1 MRDPDGFRFESAAL
15 EAPGD
20 FLSELL
26 AVSEAGVLRLDGGGV
41 RELPARHGLW
51 RVLAPLQGALRVAA
65 GESSLSLRPG
75 QALAVCGTDE
85 LSLLPSEACELGLMT
100 LRGLVAERVFTASRE
115 QGGLFF
121 ERGGPAVERALRAV
135 LSRSRGPVPARE
147 ASELAYTVLM
157 ALCGNGSP
165 GPDGRSTMPPVVE
178 AALGIIRR
186 DYAFLE
192 GIAELAERLEVS
204 QEYLTRCFCKY
215 TGVTPGKY
223 LNRVRVENA
232 KLLLRQG
239 GHSIQFVSDA
249 CGFANANYF
258 ARVFR
263 RSVGVNP
270 REYARRKLPPAP
282 PDERDES
289 LYVL

>member
-1 MRDPDGFRFESAAL
+1 MQVFDNHNVQAFPL

-20 FLSELL
+20 FLSGLL
-26 AVSEAGVLRLDGGGV
+26 AVSEACVLTLHSGVLEYPPRCGC
-41 RELPARHGLW
+41 W
-51 RVLAPLQGALRVAA
+51 RVLAPLEGNLRLAA
-65 GESSLSLRPG
+65 GELSLPLAAG
-75 QALAVCGTDE
+75 QAAAVNGEEELTLLSGADSRVCQITLCGSAAD
-85 LSLLPSEACELGLMT
+85 
-100 LRGLVAERVFTASRE
+100 RVFHACTA

-121 ERGGPAVERALRAV
+121 ERGGAAVGRMLRV
-135 LSRSRGPVPARE
+135 LSARHRTVPARE
-147 ASELAYTVLM
+147 ASELAYSMLM
-157 ALCGNGSP
+157 ALYGTSSA
-165 GPDGRSTMPPVVE
+165 GPAGKNTMPPVVE

-186 DYAFLE
+186 DYAFLD

-215 TGVTPGKY
+215 TGVTPGRY
-223 LNRVRVENA
+223 LNQIRIENA

-263 RSVGVNP
+263 TNVGVNP
-270 REYARRKLPPAP
+270 REYARAQQPPA
-282 PDERDES
+282 DSDDAGS
-289 LYVL
+289 NLYVL

>member
-1 MRDPDGFRFESAAL
+1 MREADAFLSENALL

-26 AVSEAGVLRLDGGGV
+26 AVSDAGILELRDGGL
-41 RELPARHGLW
+41 RELPACHGLW
-51 RVLAPLQGALRVAA
+51 RVLTPLKGDARVTA
-65 GESSLSLRPG
+65 GETSFPIAPG
-75 QALAVCGTDE
+75 QAVAVEGAEE
-85 LSLLPSEACELGLMT
+85 LSLLPAGDCALGLMS
-100 LRGLVAERVFTASRE
+100 LRGLAAERVFARCRE

-121 ERGGPAVERALRAV
+121 ERGGGALERALRA
-135 LSRSRGPVPARE
+135 LLPQGGRQVPARE
-147 ASELAYTVLM
+147 ASAHAYTLLM
-157 ALCGNGSP
+157 ALCGTGSP
-165 GPDGRSTMPPVVE
+165 GPAGRRTMPPVVE
-178 AALGIIRR
+178 AALGIMRR
-186 DYAFLE
+186 DFAFLE
-192 GIAELAERLEVS
+192 GIGELAARLEVS

-223 LNRVRVENA
+223 LNQVRIENA

-239 GHSIQFVSDA
+239 GHPIQFVSDA

-263 RSVGVNP
+263 GSVGVNP
-270 REYARRKLPPAP
+270 REYARLGPLSNPE
-282 PDERDES
+282 DRDES

>member
-1 MRDPDGFRFESAAL
+1 MQPENERGIQVIQL

-26 AVSEAGVLRLDGGGV
+26 GVVEAAVIPLDGVV
-41 RELPARHGLW
+41 RELPAARGW
-51 RVLAPLQGALRVAA
+51 RLIAPLEG
-65 GESSLSLRPG
+65 SLRAASG
-75 QALAVCGTDE
+75 E
-85 LSLLPSEACELGLMT
+85 LSLPLEPGNAFAVGTEDEVSLLPAGPCRVGLLTLCGSAADQVLQAC
-100 LRGLVAERVFTASRE
+100 SS

-121 ERGGPAVERALRAV
+121 LRGGEAVSRMLRV
-135 LSRSRGPVPARE
+135 LSSGHKRVSARE
-147 ASELAYTVLM
+147 ASELGYSLLM
-157 ALCGNGSP
+157 SLYGTGSA
-165 GPDGRSTMPPVVE
+165 GPAGRHTMPPVVE

-215 TGVTPGKY
+215 TGITPGKY
-223 LNRVRVENA
+223 LNQVRIENA
-232 KLLLRQG
+232 RLLLRQG
-239 GHSIQFVSDA
+239 QHSIQFVSDA

-263 RSVGVNP
+263 QSVGVNP
-270 REYARRKLPPAP
+270 REYARAGREEALLISEE
-282 PDERDES
+282 DR

>member
-1 MRDPDGFRFESAAL
+1 MQASDEFRIQEITL
-15 EAPGD
+15 EAPGE

-26 AVSEAGVLRLDGGGV
+26 GVSEAAVIAPESGV
-41 RELPARHGLW
+41 RELPTGSGW
-51 RVLAPLQGALRVAA
+51 RILVPLEGGLRVASGETSLPLESGNALVIA
-65 GESSLSLRPG
+65 GQEE
-75 QALAVCGTDE
+75 A
-85 LSLLPSEACELGLMT
+85 SLLPSGPCVLGMMT
-100 LRGLVAERVFTASRE
+100 LSGSAADQVFKASLA

-121 ERGGPAVERALRAV
+121 ERGGDAARRTLRM
-135 LSRSRGPVPARE
+135 LSSGARRVTARE
-147 ASELAYTVLM
+147 ASELAYSLLM
-157 ALCGNGSP
+157 HLYGTGSA
-165 GPDGRSTMPPVVE
+165 GPAGRRTMPPVVE

-204 QEYLTRCFCKY
+204 QEYLTRSFCKY
-215 TGVTPGKY
+215 TGITPGKY
-223 LNRVRVENA
+223 LNQVRIENA

-239 GHSIQFVSDA
+239 RHSIQFVSDA

-263 RSVGVNP
+263 GSVGVNP
-270 REYARRKLPPAP
+270 REYARARTDEALPAAQE
-282 PDERDES
+282 DR